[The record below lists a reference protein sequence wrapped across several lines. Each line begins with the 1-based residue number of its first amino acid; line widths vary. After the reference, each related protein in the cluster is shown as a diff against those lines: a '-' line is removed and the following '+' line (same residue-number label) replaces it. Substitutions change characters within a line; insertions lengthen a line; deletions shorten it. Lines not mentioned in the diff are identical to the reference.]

1 MFSYENNTEEQ
12 SVAEEL
18 LKFFGQEEKK
28 LEFI

>member
-12 SVAEEL
+12 SVAEKL